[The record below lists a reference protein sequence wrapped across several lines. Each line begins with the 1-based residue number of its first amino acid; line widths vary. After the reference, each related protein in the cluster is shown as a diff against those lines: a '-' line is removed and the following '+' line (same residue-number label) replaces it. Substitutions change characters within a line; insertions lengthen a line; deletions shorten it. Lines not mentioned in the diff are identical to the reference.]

1 MLYRVPCE
9 YQGMNIAFHV
19 NEGSSAYWFGVLVEY
34 ENGDGDLGAVD
45 LMQVGIVQT

>member
-1 MLYRVPCE
+1 MLYSVPCE

-45 LMQVGIVQT
+45 LMQVNVLRC